1 MGIGIDIGA
10 LLLERNITK
19 GPTMKRVIAIALLT
33 SLFAC
38 SDGASNDSADMAKS
52 VISNLTEA
60 RKMLAAVNT
69 VEEAQALEANLASVG
84 KSYAE
89 AVEKLKT
96 LDQSDP
102 DIAQQTAK
110 ITPVLAAEYQGLI
123 LELNAL
129 QARNS
134 KASQVLMDELQAFK
148 PKR

>member
-1 MGIGIDIGA
+1 MGIGFELYIRIY
-10 LLLERNITK
+10 ERNISK
-19 GPTMKRVIAIALLT
+19 GPSMKRVIAIALLT

-38 SDGASNDSADMAKS
+38 SDGSSNDSTDMAKS

-60 RKMLAAVNT
+60 RTMLAAVNT
-69 VEEAQALEANLASVG
+69 VEEAQALEAKLSSVG
-84 KSYAE
+84 KSYAQ
-89 AVEKLKT
+89 AVANLKT
-96 LDQSDP
+96 LDQTDP
-102 DIAQQTAK
+102 EVAQKIAK
-110 ITPVLAAEYQGLI
+110 ITPALAAEYQGLI